1 MTQYCENCMRL
12 VAGGRCPRC
21 GTRKLREPAA
31 GDFCL
36 VAEVPYMQA
45 EMLKELYADNGVP
58 CTSRSALGAAIT
70 VELGVNV
77 GRVRLYVPYAR
88 FDEAKELYDAF
99 FNAPVVPEED
109 GPCGNC

>member
-1 MTQYCENCMRL
+1 MLYCENCMML
-12 VAGGRCPRC
+12 VEDERCPRC
-21 GTRKLREPAA
+21 RSRKLRAPEA

-45 EMLKELYADNGVP
+45 EMLKELYADNDVP

-88 FDEAKELYDAF
+88 FDEAKALYDA
-99 FNAPVVPEED
+99 
-109 GPCGNC
+109 

>member
-1 MTQYCENCMRL
+1 MKL
-12 VAGGRCPRC
+12 VDGEVCPRC
-21 GTRKLREPAA
+21 RNRKLRTPEA

-36 VAEVPYMQA
+36 VAEIPYVQA
-45 EMLKELYADNGVP
+45 EMLKEVYGDNGIP

-99 FNAPVVPEED
+99 FNAPFVPEED